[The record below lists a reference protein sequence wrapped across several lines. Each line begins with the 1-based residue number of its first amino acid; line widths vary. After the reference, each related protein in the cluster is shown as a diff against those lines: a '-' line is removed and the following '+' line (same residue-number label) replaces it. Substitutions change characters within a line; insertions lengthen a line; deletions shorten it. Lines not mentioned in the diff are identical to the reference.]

1 MSDSTMLDTTPA
13 WLRDLDER
21 CRPYLQAL
29 VKFPQKVERDPEVM
43 RRSMVQAGI
52 GIVQPF
58 PYYLAAM
65 KERAEP
71 GSKAHT
77 FLDENEEEE
86 AAHWAWWLDMG
97 KAYGL
102 TEKDFEGVTLRPPMQ
117 ALSDHLTEVS
127 RSAPMP
133 VAIAA
138 VNYCIE
144 TGAAVMT
151 GAYSPG
157 FAERLGDEG
166 GRWVAVHQEGDVEH
180 SRISR
185 ELLAELTEG
194 DEELQRRTAE
204 SAVRT
209 YELFF
214 AAMADACR

>member
-1 MSDSTMLDTTPA
+1 MSDSTLLDTSPA
-13 WLRDLDER
+13 WLQDLDQR
-21 CRPYLQAL
+21 CQPHLLAL
-29 VKFPQKVERDPEVM
+29 REFPKVVELDADRM

-58 PYYLAAM
+58 PHWLAAM
-65 KERAEP
+65 KQRVQS
-71 GSKAHT
+71 GSKAYR
-77 FLDENEEEE
+77 FLSENEEEE

-97 KAYGL
+97 RAYGL
-102 TEKDFEGVTLRPPMQ
+102 TSKDFDNVTLRPPMR
-117 ALSDHLTEVS
+117 ALSEHLTEVS

-144 TGAAVMT
+144 TGAAQMT
-151 GAYSPG
+151 AVYSAD
-157 FAERLGDEG
+157 FAERLGDDG
-166 GRWVAVHQEGDVEH
+166 GRWVVVHREGDVDH

-204 SAVRT
+204 SALTTYGMFRT
-209 YELFF
+209 
-214 AAMADACR
+214 AMADAVS

>member
-1 MSDSTMLDTTPA
+1 MSDSTLLDTTPA

-21 CRPYLQAL
+21 CRPYLETMVQ
-29 VKFPQKVERDPEVM
+29 FPQTVERDPEVM

-58 PYYLAAM
+58 PYFLAAM

-71 GSKAHT
+71 GTKAHT
-77 FLDENEEEE
+77 FLDANEEEE

-97 KAYGL
+97 KAYEL

-157 FAERLGDEG
+157 FAERLGDDG

-194 DEELQRRTAE
+194 DEELQRRTVE
-204 SAVRT
+204 SALKT
-209 YELFF
+209 YEMFH
-214 AAMADACR
+214 AAMADACS

>member
-1 MSDSTMLDTTPA
+1 
-13 WLRDLDER
+13 
-21 CRPYLQAL
+21 
-29 VKFPQKVERDPEVM
+29 
-43 RRSMVQAGI
+43 
-52 GIVQPF
+52 
-58 PYYLAAM
+58 
-65 KERAEP
+65 
-71 GSKAHT
+71 
-77 FLDENEEEE
+77 
-86 AAHWAWWLDMG
+86 MG

-102 TEKDFEGVTLRPPMQ
+102 TERDFEGVTLRPAMQ
-117 ALSDHLTEVS
+117 ELSDHLDDVS
-127 RSAPMP
+127 RNAPMP

-151 GAYSPG
+151 GAYTPG
-157 FAERLGDEG
+157 FAERLGEDA

>member
-1 MSDSTMLDTTPA
+1 MSEPTVLNATPA
-13 WLRDLDER
+13 WLRELDER
-21 CRPYLQAL
+21 CRPYLEAML
-29 VKFPQKVERDPEVM
+29 EFPRKVERDPDTM

-58 PYYLAAM
+58 PFYLAAM
-65 KERAEP
+65 KQRVEP
-71 GSKAHT
+71 GTKAYE

-86 AAHWAWWLDMG
+86 AAHWAWWIDMAR
-97 KAYGL
+97 AYGL
-102 TEKDFEGVTLRPPMQ
+102 TEKDFEGVTLRPAMQ
-117 ALSDHLTEVS
+117 ALSDHLDQVS
-127 RSAPMP
+127 KSAPMP

-157 FAERLGDEG
+157 FAERLGEEG

-209 YELFF
+209 FELFR
-214 AAMADACR
+214 AAMADACS